1 MRPAHWVH
9 YPSFLG
15 LSFHEWKGKIKKR
28 KKTKYKQTRFQCI
41 YCLTTPWLMTPWS
54 LHPSRCRSKVSDRET
69 YGSQD
74 LYWGKEPQ
82 AAGLDLLHCPWT
94 QRLVLWLSFK
104 VISSSL
110 YSCILSEF
118 SAFFLILLLFN
129 LFMCDSL
136 NHPVVINSV
145 KSVLQNVHFIIQ
157 AWNLFCNPFISLLN
171 CFQSPLGSWPAKIEN
186 SHIVSMKGA
195 I

>member
-1 MRPAHWVH
+1 MGVWPL
-9 YPSFLG
+9 P
-15 LSFHEWKGKIKKR
+15 
-28 KKTKYKQTRFQCI
+28 
-41 YCLTTPWLMTPWS
+41 
-54 LHPSRCRSKVSDRET
+54 PSRCLSNLSDRKM
-69 YGSQD
+69 YGSQTCTGQA
-74 LYWGKEPQ
+74 YKEPQ
-82 AAGLDLLHCPWT
+82 ASVLDLLDGPWT
-94 QRLVLWLSFK
+94 PRLVPWLSFK
-104 VISSSL
+104 VIGFSMSL
-110 YSCILSEF
+110 YIPTEF

-171 CFQSPLGSWPAKIEN
+171 CFQSPLGSWPAKIEK